1 MKITQKINHVHQA
14 NTFSIHHSHYA
25 AVCSSR
31 VIEAAKPLKTLDTRT
46 VSTTAF
52 DPPAGLVHSL
62 DANCRSYKL
71 LWSASELQ
79 I

>member
-1 MKITQKINHVHQA
+1 MKITQKIKHVHQA
-14 NTFSIHHSHYA
+14 NTLSIHHSQYA

-31 VIEAAKPLKTLDTRT
+31 VIEAAKPLKTLDTRA

-62 DANCRSYKL
+62 DANRRSSKL